1 MPASRRDHLVDTALT
16 LFQRHG
22 FHATGIDTILT
33 AARVAKMT
41 LYNHFKSKD
50 ELILAALR
58 LGDERFREWLTE
70 AVEARADKPRGRL
83 LALFGALDEW
93 INQPDF
99 SGCAFIA
106 AAAEYGRPDDPI
118 NRAAAEHKKLVRDY
132 IRDTA
137 EQAGAPDADALAD
150 VLDLLMQGAIVSAH
164 VSGNRDAAKIA
175 RRAAAVLIKRALD

>member
-1 MPASRRDHLVDTALT
+1 MPPSRRDHLVDTALM
-16 LFQRHG
+16 LFQRDG
-22 FHATGIDTILT
+22 FHATGIDTIL
-33 AARVAKMT
+33 AEAGVAKMT

-50 ELILAALR
+50 ELILATLR
-58 LGDERFREWLTE
+58 LRDEQFLDWFVA

-99 SGCAFIA
+99 SGCAFINA
-106 AAAEYGRPDDPI
+106 TAEYGRPDDPI
-118 NRAAAEHKKLVRDY
+118 HLAAAEHKRLVRDY
-132 IRDTA
+132 IRATA